1 MQIQSISVGALASP
15 QAVAPQTDHAARQNQ
30 QAPVASGLAPVQ
42 VGGMLKNAVASP
54 GSAQEQNAASQED
67 VDQAAQKINEALQTV
82 SQKLEFSVDKDTEAV
97 VVKVMDKETGEVIRQ
112 IPSEE
117 LLKIAK
123 ALDKLQG
130 LLVKDQA

>member
-1 MQIQSISVGALASP
+1 MQIQSISVGVVGNP
-15 QAVAPQTDHAARQNQ
+15 PAVAQQADSAARQNQ
-30 QAPVASGLAPVQ
+30 QAPMASGLAPVQ
-42 VGGMLKNAVASP
+42 VGGMLKNAVAAP
-54 GSAQEQNAASQED
+54 GLAQEQNAASQED

>member
-1 MQIQSISVGALASP
+1 MQIQSISVGVVGNP
-15 QAVAPQTDHAARQNQ
+15 PAVAQQADSAARQNQ

-42 VGGMLKNAVASP
+42 VGGMLKNAVAAP
-54 GSAQEQNAASQED
+54 GSAQEQAATKQD

>member
-15 QAVAPQTDHAARQNQ
+15 LAVAPQADNAARQNQ
-30 QAPVASGLAPVQ
+30 QAPVASGFSPVQ
-42 VGGMLKNAVASP
+42 VGGMLKNAVAAP
-54 GSAQEQNAASQED
+54 GSAQEQAATKQD

>member
-1 MQIQSISVGALASP
+1 MQIQSISVGGGVGSP
-15 QAVAPQTDHAARQNQ
+15 TVTSQTDNPARQHA
-30 QAPVASGLAPVQ
+30 QAQISSGFPAMN
-42 VGGMLKNAVASP
+42 VGGMQKNAVAGP
-54 GSAQEQNAASQED
+54 GQTDKQNATTQEE

-82 SQKLEFSVDKDTEAV
+82 SQKLEFSVDKDTDDI
-97 VVKVMDKETGEVIRQ
+97 VVKVLDKESGDVIRQ

-123 ALDKLQG
+123 ALDKLKG

>member
-1 MQIQSISVGALASP
+1 MQVQSISVGALASP
-15 QAVAPQTDHAARQNQ
+15 QADHTTRQSP
-30 QAPVASGLAPVQ
+30 QAPMTSAPAQ
-42 VGGMLKNAVASP
+42 VGGMLKNAVVAP
-54 GSAQEQNAASQED
+54 GSAQAQAATKDD
-67 VDQAAQKINEALQTV
+67 VDRAAQQINEALQMV
-82 SQKLEFSVDKDTEAV
+82 SQKLEFSVDKDTDEF